1 MTLLE
6 QLKADLM
13 LMETNDRALSRLL
26 SAKRDLL
33 AWKNPPASVRPEYD
47 ACLKLLEDL
56 PSRVEC
62 ECCGQAI
69 THVFRKGASIV
80 GEECKEELVLG
91 SCRRH

>member
-13 LMETNDRALSRLL
+13 LMETSDRALSRLL

-62 ECCGQAI
+62 LRGIGKSAMN
-69 THVFRKGASIV
+69 AAA
-80 GEECKEELVLG
+80 EEGL
-91 SCRRH
+91 